1 MKIVRIVMMAL
12 LCVAQTA
19 CVTSRET
26 IPPETRA
33 DSTALEV
40 SFMMP

>member
-1 MKIVRIVMMAL
+1 MRIVRIVVMAL

-19 CVTSRET
+19 CVSPRET
-26 IPPETRA
+26 IPSETRA

>member
-1 MKIVRIVMMAL
+1 MRVVRVVMMAL

-19 CVTSRET
+19 CVPPQET